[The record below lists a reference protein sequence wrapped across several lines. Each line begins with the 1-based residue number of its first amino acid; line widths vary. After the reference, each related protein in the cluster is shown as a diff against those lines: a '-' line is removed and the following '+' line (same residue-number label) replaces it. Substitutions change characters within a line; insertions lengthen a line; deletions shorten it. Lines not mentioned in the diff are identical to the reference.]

1 MQCSARFLGQQV
13 GVMLGL
19 LLPDAAELVIDVAA
33 LRIEIIALAVAIQP
47 HALLVAPV
55 EELAERVGARLRHR
69 LVERLGAAG
78 DLAVL
83 TVLLAALGLAVRE
96 KAAPLVEEERSE
108 AHTSEIQSLMRTPSD
123 VSLLET

>member
-1 MQCSARFLGQQV
+1 MLSKSFFVFKEKTAYEMRISDWSSDVCSSDLCSARFLGQQV

-55 EELAERVGARLRHR
+55 EELAERGGARLRHR
-69 LVERLGAAG
+69 RVERLGAAG

-83 TVLLAALGLAVRE
+83 TVLLAAQIGR
-96 KAAPLVEEERSE
+96 
-108 AHTSEIQSLMRTPSD
+108 AH
-123 VSLLET
+123 V